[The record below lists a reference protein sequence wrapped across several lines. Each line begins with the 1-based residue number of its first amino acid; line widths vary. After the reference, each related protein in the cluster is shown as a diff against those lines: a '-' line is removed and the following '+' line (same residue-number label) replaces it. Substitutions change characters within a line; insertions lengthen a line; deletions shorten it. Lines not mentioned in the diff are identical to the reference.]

1 MIVIPSALLAGHPW
15 LLHLA
20 VALTGA
26 LGWTSIL
33 ITALIGGGLAGTASG
48 IKTAVSGDKF
58 NAGHF
63 FRDIGIGFG
72 TAGVTAGLGAAIT
85 AALTPA
91 QAAASTGANVA
102 AAPVAEVSAPAVGAT
117 GVEGTSELVTD
128 IGGEVARWSPSK
140 IAQTLAE
147 QGYNQAG
154 IQGVQQAAAQAP
166 AGTYGATGT
175 AVANGAVSPAGASG
189 YLSGATSS
197 ADLTRSIANMAPDA
211 LRQAG
216 APQAQQILQQSG
228 QALATAGPKIAAAG
242 LPGPSYPAFQVATEI
257 ARGGAP
263 SLSDMGVQQV
273 TRALATPAMTTGQ
286 RVASQALTGA
296 ISGGVQGYAQNP
308 TDWRGPVYGALAG
321 GASGGLGTG
330 TSTALAPTFGTL
342 GANIIGRGVGNT
354 IGGGLR
360 GLGQD
365 DPGNAALA
373 GAASGAAGSLIGGG
387 LSSGWRAIN
396 PAAPL
401 LPLKQVDDWPGTPM
415 ARNNDPYQDFART
428 IGSPRN
434 AFSSS
439 FDVRQAGPGDAEYAR
454 ALGVSGMK
462 AAETQFTGAAAGY
475 GASAVQQAIRRPTQI
490 IPPLLP
496 TSGPAMY
503 GAMRAQSGAMPIIG
517 PGSQRRYY

>member
-26 LGWTSIL
+26 VGWTTIL
-33 ITALIGGGLAGTASG
+33 ISALIGGGLAGTASG

-72 TAGVTAGLGAAIT
+72 TGGLTAGLGEVIGSLATT
-85 AALTPA
+85 AATNGA
-91 QAAASTGANVA
+91 TSAATNA
-102 AAPVAEVSAPAVGAT
+102 AGAPAVGAT
-117 GVEGTSELVTD
+117 GVEGTSDLVKEAGSD
-128 IGGEVARWSPSK
+128 LVKEVGEEATRQSASK
-140 IAQTLAE
+140 VGLEIAQ

-154 IQGVQQAAAQAP
+154 IQAAAQAP
-166 AGTYGATGT
+166 AGTFGATGT

-189 YLSGATSS
+189 FLSGATSS

-228 QALATAGPKIAAAG
+228 QALANAGPKIAAAG

-354 IGGGLR
+354 VGGGLR

-434 AFSSS
+434 ALSAS

-462 AAETQFTGAAAGY
+462 AAETQFTGAAANY

>member
-26 LGWTSIL
+26 VGWTSIL
-33 ITALIGGGLAGTASG
+33 ITALIGGGLAGAASG

-58 NAGHF
+58 NPGHF

-72 TAGVTAGLGAAIT
+72 TAGVTAGLGTAIS
-85 AALTPA
+85 AALTPV
-91 QAAASTGANVA
+91 QAAASTAANTA
-102 AAPVAEVSAPAVGAT
+102 AAPAVGAT
-117 GVEGTSELVTD
+117 GVNATSELV
-128 IGGEVARWSPSK
+128 
-140 IAQTLAE
+140 AE
-147 QGYNQAG
+147 AAGQA
-154 IQGVQQAAAQAP
+154 VQQAAAQAP
-166 AGTYGATGT
+166 AGTFGATGA

-228 QALATAGPKIAAAG
+228 QALANAGPKIAAAG

-296 ISGGVQGYAQNP
+296 ISGGVRGYAQNP

-342 GANIIGRGVGNT
+342 GANIIGRGVGDT
-354 IGGGLR
+354 VGGALR

>member
-1 MIVIPSALLAGHPW
+1 MLLVPHSASYGWLVDAISTISFVFGIMGWDDLLIAM
-15 LLHLA
+15 
-20 VALTGA
+20 
-26 LGWTSIL
+26 
-33 ITALIGGGLAGTASG
+33 LIGGGLAGTASG

-58 NAGHF
+58 DAGDF
-63 FRDIGIGFG
+63 FRDIGIGVG
-72 TAGVTAGLGAAIT
+72 TAGVTAGIGAGIE
-85 AALTPA
+85 ALASTFA
-91 QAAASTGANVA
+91 QAGASAGANA
-102 AAPVAEVSAPAVGAT
+102 AAAPAVGAT
-117 GVEGTSELVTD
+117 GVNGTTEVVKDAGTK
-128 IGGEVARWSPSK
+128 IGEEALKQS
-140 IAQTLAE
+140 AQNANYTYAV
-147 QGYNQAG
+147 G
-154 IQGVQQAAAQAP
+154 GVEAAKQAAAQAP
-166 AGTYGATGT
+166 AGTFGATGT

-228 QALATAGPKIAAAG
+228 QALANAGPKIAAAG

-286 RVASQALTGA
+286 RIASQAVTGA

-354 IGGGLR
+354 VGGGLR

-401 LPLKQVDDWPGTPM
+401 LALKQVDDWPGTPM

-462 AAETQFTGAAAGY
+462 AAETQFTGAAANY

-490 IPPLLP
+490 IPLQP

>member
-26 LGWTSIL
+26 VGWTTIL
-33 ITALIGGGLAGTASG
+33 IGALIGGGLAGTASG

-72 TAGVTAGLGAAIT
+72 TGGLTAGLGEVIGSLATT
-85 AALTPA
+85 AANGA
-91 QAAASTGANVA
+91 SSAATNA
-102 AAPVAEVSAPAVGAT
+102 AGAPAVGAT
-117 GVEGTSELVTD
+117 GVEGTSELAKEAGTEIGNEGLRQAVNETSALG
-128 IGGEVARWSPSK
+128 IGGIQA
-140 IAQTLAE
+140 AQ
-147 QGYNQAG
+147 QG
-154 IQGVQQAAAQAP
+154 AAQAP
-166 AGTYGATGT
+166 AGTFGATGT

-228 QALATAGPKIAAAG
+228 QALANAGPKIAAAG

>member
-1 MIVIPSALLAGHPW
+1 MLVVPHSAAYGWLVDAISTISFVFGIMGWDDLLIAM
-15 LLHLA
+15 
-20 VALTGA
+20 
-26 LGWTSIL
+26 
-33 ITALIGGGLAGTASG
+33 LIGGGLAGTASG

-58 NAGHF
+58 DAGDF
-63 FRDIGIGFG
+63 FRDIGIGVG
-72 TAGVTAGLGAAIT
+72 TAGLTAGLGAGIE
-85 AALTPA
+85 ALASSFQAVAP
-91 QAAASTGANVA
+91 AAATNA
-102 AAPVAEVSAPAVGAT
+102 AGAPAVGAT
-117 GVEGTSELVTD
+117 GVEGTSELVKEAGTEIGNEGLRQAVD
-128 IGGEVARWSPSK
+128 QTSALGIGG
-140 IAQTLAE
+140 I
-147 QGYNQAG
+147 QAA
-154 IQGVQQAAAQAP
+154 QQAAAQAP
-166 AGTYGATGT
+166 AGTFGATGT

-228 QALATAGPKIAAAG
+228 QALANAGPKIAAAG

-365 DPGNAALA
+365 DPGNAVLA

-434 AFSSS
+434 ALSAS

-462 AAETQFTGAAAGY
+462 AAETQFTGAAANY

>member
-1 MIVIPSALLAGHPW
+1 MLVVPHSAAYGW
-15 LLHLA
+15 LVDA
-20 VALTGA
+20 ISTISFVFGIM
-26 LGWTSIL
+26 GWDDFL
-33 ITALIGGGLAGTASG
+33 IAMLIGGGLAGAASG

-58 NAGHF
+58 DAGDF
-63 FRDIGIGFG
+63 FRDIGIGVG
-72 TAGVTAGLGAAIT
+72 TAGLTAGLGAGLSSLLGT
-85 AALTPA
+85 AADATA
-91 QAAASTGANVA
+91 TGASSAATNAA
-102 AAPVAEVSAPAVGAT
+102 AAPAAGAT
-117 GVEGTSELVTD
+117 GVNATSELVTEAA
-128 IGGEVARWSPSK
+128 G
-140 IAQTLAE
+140 
-147 QGYNQAG
+147 QAA
-154 IQGVQQAAAQAP
+154 QQAAAQAP
-166 AGTYGATGT
+166 AGAFGATGT

-228 QALATAGPKIAAAG
+228 QALANAGPKIAAAG

-354 IGGGLR
+354 VGGGLR

-434 AFSSS
+434 ALSAS
-439 FDVRQAGPGDAEYAR
+439 FDVRQAGPGDAEYAQ